1 MLITPITPITPRAAL
16 PILPASPRAGAPCA
30 LGALR
35 GRIGMT
41 PGADVPATPDA
52 DQAREA
58 AESELARPEYH
69 AHETLWARLWRWIM
83 EHLDPSGVVPGAPR
97 WLSVLVVAV
106 VVLALVAVLLL
117 LLTRITRVRR
127 VRADRALFDDD
138 RSSSTLTRA
147 ADDAAGRGD
156 WATAVVE
163 RFRAIIRS
171 LDERGALED
180 YPGMTAH
187 EAATIAAAVVAD
199 LADDLHRAGALFD
212 AVRYGEVVSTA
223 EQDAWMRELAQAVQ
237 GARLAPQSAP
247 APIPAPA
254 IGGPE

>member
-1 MLITPITPITPRAAL
+1 MLLIAL
-16 PILPASPRAGAPCA
+16 PVPLASTRAGAPCA
-30 LGALR
+30 
-35 GRIGMT
+35 

-52 DQAREA
+52 SQAREA
-58 AESELARPEYH
+58 AERELARQEYQ
-69 AHETLWARLWRWIM
+69 AQETLWARLWRWIM
-83 EHLDPSGVVPGAPR
+83 EHLDPGNVMVGAPR
-97 WLSVLVVAV
+97 WLSILIIV
-106 VVLALVAVLLL
+106 VVLALTAVLVFLL
-117 LLTRITRVRR
+117 SRITRVRR
-127 VRADRALFDDD
+127 ARTNRALFADDD
-138 RSSSTLTRA
+138 RSSTTLTRA

-212 AVRYGEVVSTA
+212 AVRYGEVVSSP
-223 EQDAWMRELAQAVQ
+223 EQDAWMRGLAEAVRST
-237 GARLAPQSAP
+237 RLTPQRAPVPVAAP
-247 APIPAPA
+247 V
-254 IGGPE
+254 IGGAQ

>member
-1 MLITPITPITPRAAL
+1 MLLIAL
-16 PILPASPRAGAPCA
+16 PVPLASTRAGAPCA
-30 LGALR
+30 
-35 GRIGMT
+35 

-52 DQAREA
+52 SQAREA
-58 AESELARPEYH
+58 AERELARPEYQ
-69 AHETLWARLWRWIM
+69 AQETLWARLWRWIM
-83 EHLDPSGVVPGAPR
+83 EHLDPGNVMVGAPR
-97 WLSVLVVAV
+97 WLSILIIVV
-106 VVLALVAVLLL
+106 VVLALTAVLVFLL
-117 LLTRITRVRR
+117 SRITRVRR
-127 VRADRALFDDD
+127 ARTNRALFADDD
-138 RSSSTLTRA
+138 RSSTTLTRA

-212 AVRYGEVVSTA
+212 AVRYGHVQATRQ
-223 EQDAWMRELAQAVQ
+223 QDEWVRQLAGQVASLRPTETQKGQV
-237 GARLAPQSAP
+237 
-247 APIPAPA
+247 
-254 IGGPE
+254 

>member
-1 MLITPITPITPRAAL
+1 MLLIAL
-16 PILPASPRAGAPCA
+16 PVPLASTRAGAPCA
-30 LGALR
+30 
-35 GRIGMT
+35 

-52 DQAREA
+52 SQAREA
-58 AESELARPEYH
+58 AERELARPEYQ
-69 AHETLWARLWRWIM
+69 AQETLWARLWRWIM
-83 EHLDPSGVVPGAPR
+83 EHLDPGNVMVGAPR
-97 WLSVLVVAV
+97 WLSILIIVV
-106 VVLALVAVLLL
+106 VVLALTAVLVFLL
-117 LLTRITRVRR
+117 SRITRVRR
-127 VRADRALFDDD
+127 ARTNRALFADDD
-138 RSSSTLTRA
+138 RSSTTLTRA

>member
-1 MLITPITPITPRAAL
+1 MLLIAL
-16 PILPASPRAGAPCA
+16 PVPLASTRAGAPCA
-30 LGALR
+30 
-35 GRIGMT
+35 

-52 DQAREA
+52 SQAREA
-58 AESELARPEYH
+58 AERELARPEYQ
-69 AHETLWARLWRWIM
+69 AQETLWARLWRWIM
-83 EHLDPSGVVPGAPR
+83 EHLDPGNVMVGAPR
-97 WLSVLVVAV
+97 WLSILIIVV
-106 VVLALVAVLLL
+106 VVLALTAVLVLLL
-117 LLTRITRVRR
+117 SRITRVRR
-127 VRADRALFDDD
+127 ARTNRALFADDD
-138 RSSSTLTRA
+138 RSSTTLTRA

-187 EAATIAAAVVAD
+187 EAATIAASVVAD